1 MHKALHRA
9 LWLATLVAGILPGA
23 ALAAGLD
30 RSFFARVDRGL
41 EGGLEIFNAPGLS
54 VAIVEGDE
62 VVYAKGFG
70 FANKSNGI
78 PADADTLYYIGSTTK
93 ALTATLAMILRDR
106 GIVALDAPVQDYL
119 PASIRVPRDPA
130 GQSPIT
136 LRHLLSH
143 TAGLPKDPPNRK
155 NLKIEGPIDPAV
167 WDVYT
172 ISDLYEA
179 LATTE
184 LESAVGETWR
194 YSNMGMGLAGH
205 VLERAA
211 GKPYEALLKEH
222 ILEPLGMNDTA
233 ITLDESQVRRLA
245 AFYWDA
251 EGNRTEQPRARFG
264 EVAAMGGVTSSVRD
278 MAKFAILQLKDHD
291 RPGDPISLATIEEMR
306 RPVIDT
312 GRAFL
317 GVKMK
322 MGIGWWIRSPKGSA
336 ISYEHAGEVDGH
348 TSAFWYSPEHDVAA
362 VVLCNTA
369 NLSTLMLQ
377 AWLVRILEEASE
389 GLGEKQ

>member
-1 MHKALHRA
+1 MHIVLLRA
-9 LWLATLVAGILPGA
+9 LWLAILVAGTLPGA

-93 ALTATLAMILRDR
+93 ALTATLAMILRDQ

-119 PASIRVPRDPA
+119 PASTRVPRPT

-167 WDVYT
+167 WDVYN
-172 ISDLYEA
+172 IPDLYEA

-222 ILEPLGMNDTA
+222 ILEPLGMSDTA
-233 ITLDESQVRRLA
+233 ITLDEGQVRRLA

-278 MAKFAILQLKDHD
+278 MAKFAIL
-291 RPGDPISLATIEEMR
+291 
-306 RPVIDT
+306 
-312 GRAFL
+312 
-317 GVKMK
+317 
-322 MGIGWWIRSPKGSA
+322 
-336 ISYEHAGEVDGH
+336 
-348 TSAFWYSPEHDVAA
+348 
-362 VVLCNTA
+362 
-369 NLSTLMLQ
+369 
-377 AWLVRILEEASE
+377 
-389 GLGEKQ
+389 